1 MVDRVLV
8 TGGAQRL
15 GAELVRTFAAA
26 GWEVW
31 CHYQHSVQQATA
43 LQSELRQA
51 GGSVEIIQADLSR
64 EDEVLG
70 LVREVG
76 QRAGH
81 LRAVV
86 NNASLFAPD
95 TGPDFDPALAR
106 TMLEVNLIAPL
117 MLGRE
122 LARQVKQAALADA
135 CVIHVLDQKVYNLN
149 PDYFSYTASKL
160 ALERMV
166 SLQAQALA
174 PAVRVC
180 GVAPGLM
187 YLSGPQDG
195 ANFERASRINLLH
208 KPIDPADVAR
218 TCLFLAST
226 PSITGSTLCVDNGQ
240 HLVPLERDVM
250 FVVDDLFKEAERA
263 QRKV

>member
-1 MVDRVLV
+1 MADRILV

-15 GAELVRTFAAA
+15 GAELVRAFAQA

-31 CHYQHSVQQATA
+31 CHYQYSARQA
-43 LQSELRQA
+43 SELQNELQQTGA
-51 GGSVEIIQADLSR
+51 TVNLIQADLSR
-64 EDEVLG
+64 QDEVLG
-70 LVREVG
+70 MVQTIE
-76 QRAGH
+76 QRGGP

-86 NNASLFAPD
+86 NNASQFTPD
-95 TGPDFDPALAR
+95 TGTDFDPALAR
-106 TMLEVNLIAPL
+106 NMLEVNLITPL
-117 MLGRE
+117 LLGRE
-122 LARQVKQAALADA
+122 LARQATRHALADA

-149 PDYFSYTASKL
+149 PDYFSYTMSKL

-166 SLQAQALA
+166 ALQAQALA

-187 YLSGPQDG
+187 YLSGPQDV
-195 ANFERASRINLLH
+195 ANFERAGRINLLR
-208 KPIDPADVAR
+208 KPIDPVDVAR

-226 PSITGSTLCVDNGQ
+226 PSITGTTICVDNGQ

-250 FVVDDLFKEAERA
+250 FVVDDLFKEAERG
-263 QRKV
+263 RNPS